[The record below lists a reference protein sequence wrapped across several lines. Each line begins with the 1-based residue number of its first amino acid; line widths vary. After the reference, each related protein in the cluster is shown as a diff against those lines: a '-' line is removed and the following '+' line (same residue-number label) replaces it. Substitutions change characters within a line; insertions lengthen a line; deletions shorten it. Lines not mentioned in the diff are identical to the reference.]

1 MNTEASFEEYNV
13 GQIVCLKRELWAEN
27 GMICGA
33 GEAFQ
38 IIGKDFKS
46 KVLHLESVFDNKEKR
61 QIYLYVFN
69 SIMPY
74 KKAIDIDA
82 YVKGVLQKFEEQAT
96 TTPFEI
102 PSESLPKFD
111 EGLQQNID
119 EGFVE
124 GKKSFEYIWQ
134 ELGKSFDWARV
145 HKMMLAVEWYWSFG
159 NDQNGV
165 DQMGIPCIKTIQ
177 SYVYSLLK
185 RAYDE
190 DLTSCSSGC
199 FVVGWDG
206 DEMYITFIA
215 EQDSIL
221 GKTTF

>member
-1 MNTEASFEEYNV
+1 MSIKFNDLTHGSVVVLLKDMVADNFKLAKRGEVFRVSALSRLTKKIALV
-13 GQIVCLKRELWAEN
+13 GQDESDDRRVVLDDLSVI
-27 GMICGA
+27 
-33 GEAFQ
+33 AFAT
-38 IIGKDFKS
+38 
-46 KVLHLESVFDNKEKR
+46 
-61 QIYLYVFN
+61 N
-69 SIMPY
+69 SSEIT
-74 KKAIDIDA
+74 ART
-82 YVKGVLQKFEEQAT
+82 VLQKLEVQAT

-111 EGLQQNID
+111 ERLQQNID

-177 SYVYSLLK
+177 SCVYSLLK

-190 DLTSCSSGC
+190 DLASCSSGG
-199 FVVGWDG
+199 FMVGWDG